1 MNIETFSGVGSFS
14 EALQRFVDQHEQE
27 RDGFNDALGQISM
40 GKRSGPW
47 IYWILPQVSGEVRH
61 HTGDEDDG
69 SPKSRH
75 FALDGLKEAIA
86 FLDHSLLGKN
96 YFACVRAIRE
106 QVEPLGPK
114 GGQGRTLNEIFGETE
129 AKKVRCSV
137 TLFRRAA
144 GWSSQL
150 SDKSYRELVANCDAI
165 LVAAS
170 RDGHHPCE
178 HVPKVCL
185 LAERTDEF
193 PNSAMG
199 GVRFIDESWGLTPED
214 PDGWIP
220 APLMAEEIWTCTGYG
235 VPVIQPYIFDDWK
248 DSGRRKINAILQ
260 YIEDHRGELA
270 VEDLGGNENRMQ
282 AANVVEHS
290 LLQFPARMGVG
301 DSDEVSERSRQDWL
315 QNLPSEYD
323 EEYDESIEDLG
334 LPPTL
339 VSLLVGNGIRG
350 VAQIVA
356 RTEDELTV
364 IRHLGPKKMATIRT
378 HLEQFG
384 WRLGDI
390 DTYVEGKDL
399 LRKSLEEQ
407 AQVDES
413 KQREAARRV
422 GPLVSGGRSVD
433 EIVESTGLSERV
445 VREARNAWMIEQRL
459 AGATN
464 QAIGEKVGMSAEGVR
479 RSIKRAGGPDGEQVR
494 KAWANGKEE
503 RSKALKE
510 SIRRIVIENPGKRLD
525 EIAELSDVRPV
536 EVRRNLTRL
545 GTKLVCG
552 LGRKQSKAKDWENEP
567 LLQVLKEASTKST
580 PLTTVSYNALVA
592 QNRIEGPTA
601 KILCRQFGS
610 WRRACEAAGVQY
622 GELRRN
628 HTPEWSKAKLES
640 LVVDFLVSPEHD
652 GMFGDFESW
661 VGAKRK
667 DNPNNTPSVPTF
679 RSRLGHWDSMKKT
692 AIKTIVASE
701 RINKLLDVCD

>member
-1 MNIETFSGVGSFS
+1 MHIESSSRAGPFP
-14 EALQRFVDQHEQE
+14 EALQRFVDAHKQKS
-27 RDGFNDALGQISM
+27 DGFDDAFHQIYQ
-40 GKRSGPW
+40 GKKKGCW
-47 IYWILPQVSGEVRH
+47 IWWILPRVAGEVRH

-69 SPKSRH
+69 SPSSRH
-75 FALDGLKEAIA
+75 FALDGLREAIA
-86 FLDHSLLGKN
+86 FLDHSVLGKN
-96 YFACVRAIRE
+96 YFACVRAIRD
-106 QVEPLGPK
+106 QIEPSGPK
-114 GGQGRTLNEIFGETE
+114 GGQGRTLNEIFGKSD

-144 GWSSQL
+144 CWSSQL

-170 RDGHHPCE
+170 RDSHRPCE
-178 HVPKVCL
+178 YVPKVCSSAEHSQEFL
-185 LAERTDEF
+185 NERSKADINKATAQEFLAEFLDSTRQWRLNPLFD
-193 PNSAMG
+193 
-199 GVRFIDESWGLTPED
+199 PED
-214 PDGWIP
+214 EDAARWADMQPRPWIFESRDTFPSPDDLTVKVHYLTATLP
-220 APLMAEEIWTCTGYG
+220 
-235 VPVIQPYIFDDWK
+235 Q
-248 DSGRRKINAILQ
+248 GR
-260 YIEDHRGELA
+260 
-270 VEDLGGNENRMQ
+270 NENRMQ

-290 LLQFPARMGVG
+290 LLQFPDLVGIG
-301 DSDEVSERSRQDWL
+301 DSDEVFERSRQDWL

-339 VSLLVGNGIRG
+339 VSLLEGNSIRG

-356 RTEDELTV
+356 STEDELTA
-364 IRHLGPKKMATIRT
+364 IRHLGPKKMAKIRT

-407 AQVDES
+407 ARVNES
-413 KQREAARRV
+413 KQREATRRV
-422 GPLVSGGRSVD
+422 GPLVSAGRSVD

-445 VREARNAWMIEQRL
+445 VREARNAWMIGQRL

-464 QAIGEKVGMSAEGVR
+464 QAIAEKVGMSAEGVR

-494 KAWANGKEE
+494 KAWANGKKE
-503 RSKALKE
+503 RSKDLKE
-510 SIRRIVIENPGKRLD
+510 SIREIVIENPGKSLD
-525 EIAELSDVRPV
+525 KIAELVNVRPV

-545 GTKLVCG
+545 GTKLVLG
-552 LGRKQSKAKDWENEP
+552 LGRRQSKAKPWQDEQ

-592 QNRIEGPTA
+592 QSRIEGPTA

-610 WRRACEAAGVQY
+610 WRKACKAAGVQY

-628 HTPEWSKAKLES
+628 HTPGWPKAELEKF
-640 LVVDFLVSPEHD
+640 VVDFLESPEHD

-661 VGAKRK
+661 VRAMRK
-667 DNPNNTPSVPTF
+667 DDQNNAPSVPTF
-679 RSRLGHWDSMKKT
+679 RNRLGHWDSMKQT
-692 AIKTIVASE
+692 AIETIIDTE
-701 RINKLLDVCD
+701 RINELRDLCE

>member
-1 MNIETFSGVGSFS
+1 MNIETSSGVGSFS
-14 EALQRFVDQHEQE
+14 EALQRFVDQHEQK

-40 GKRSGPW
+40 GKRSGRW

-69 SPKSRH
+69 SPRSRR

-96 YFACVRAIRE
+96 YFACVRAIRN
-106 QVEPLGPK
+106 QVEPSGPK

-150 SDKSYRELVANCDAI
+150 SDESYRELVANCDAI
-165 LVAAS
+165 LVAALS
-170 RDGHHPCE
+170 TGHRPCE
-178 HVPKVCL
+178 HVPTVCSS
-185 LAERTDEF
+185 AERSQLSERLGREVLYQLNPFLGRDAL
-193 PNSAMG
+193 PSPY
-199 GVRFIDESWGLTPED
+199 DLTVKVHYLTATLP
-214 PDGWIP
+214 
-220 APLMAEEIWTCTGYG
+220 
-235 VPVIQPYIFDDWK
+235 Q
-248 DSGRRKINAILQ
+248 
-260 YIEDHRGELA
+260 
-270 VEDLGGNENRMQ
+270 GGNENRMQ

-290 LLQFPARMGVG
+290 LLQFPDRMGVG

-339 VSLLVGNGIRG
+339 VSLLEGNGIRR

-356 RTEDELTV
+356 STEDELTM

-378 HLEQFG
+378 HLKRFG

-407 AQVDES
+407 ARVDES
-413 KQREAARRV
+413 KQREATRRV
-422 GPLVSGGRSVD
+422 GPLVSAGRSVD

-459 AGATN
+459 AGETN
-464 QAIGEKVGMSAEGVR
+464 QAIAEKVGMSAEGVR

-510 SIRRIVIENPGKRLD
+510 SIREIVIENPGKRLD
-525 EIAELSDVRPV
+525 EIAELADVRPV

-552 LGRKQSKAKDWENEP
+552 LGRKQSKAKDWEDEQ
-567 LLQVLKEASTKST
+567 LVQVLKEASTEST
-580 PLTTVSYNALVA
+580 PLTTVFYNALVA

-628 HTPEWSKAKLES
+628 HRPEWSKPKLEKF
-640 LVVDFLVSPEHD
+640 VVDFLESPEHD

-661 VGAKRK
+661 VRAKRK
-667 DNPNNTPSVPTF
+667 EDPNSTPSVPTF

-692 AIKTIVASE
+692 AIEKIVAAE
-701 RINKLLDVCD
+701 RIDELRDLYQ